1 MEIYVLDE
9 HQCEWVSNQIC
20 ADKNE
25 VNNLLLCKNLTIRQL
40 LQIIGTDL
48 IRVYN
53 PQWHIQN
60 LRTKMNNIKE
70 NSSNV
75 NNIKFCIPDLRF
87 LNEKQFIENLNGTCY
102 VIIRPYATNV
112 TISNHVSETQLNW
125 SYFGNNI
132 IINDGDK
139 TQLLNMVKKLDQ
151 IKIFT
156 SESVAKGKE
165 MKAVAESYIKS
176 NKLEELMRANNG
188 GKNVKIYV
196 KNGASDAII
205 KELFMYIEGDARDKN
220 TVVLSLVGNMD
231 LDEIS
236 ELTEILNLP
245 GSAEIK
251 KASEKK

>member
-1 MEIYVLDE
+1 MKKIVLIAILMISSFTIYAQSPFEKFENQDDVRF
-9 HQCEWVSNQIC
+9 VSINKKMFEMI
-20 ADKNE
+20 AKTKSKDKN
-25 VNNLLLCKNLTIRQL
+25 Q
-40 LQIIGTDL
+40 
-48 IRVYN
+48 
-53 PQWHIQN
+53 
-60 LRTKMNNIKE
+60 
-70 NSSNV
+70 
-75 NNIKFCIPDLRF
+75 
-87 LNEKQFIENLNGTCY
+87 
-102 VIIRPYATNV
+102 A
-112 TISNHVSETQLNW
+112 
-125 SYFGNNI
+125 
-132 IINDGDK
+132 
-139 TQLLNMVKKLDQ
+139 QLLNMVKKLDQ

-156 SESVAKGKE
+156 SESIAKGKE

-205 KELFMYIEGDARDKN
+205 KELFMFIEGDAREKN
-220 TVVLSLVGNMD
+220 TVILSLVGNMD